1 MVGSRQK
8 ACIHSLNHRKD
19 EFRHTQHRQDYVVF
33 PPPEI
38 LHFSLSPV
46 FSPIPQSIGLQL
58 SYPTWSRVYSLLHAH
73 TCLLGCIN
81 VPTNVP
87 ILAHQPNHQASP
99 APTLSSTPQSHPAL
113 QPLQPACNSTCQQPH
128 PQPGPTW
135 PCQLLCGTGPSCLQ
149 HHKNA
154 GQLPPNC
161 LQQAASLLIMNV
173 PTRRAMPSLLA
184 RRTTRRFGLLGLQ
197 MCGCECSAI
206 SSIPPPPPLLFSP
219 SSLHFL

>member
-1 MVGSRQK
+1 MPSPHTVVGSRQK

-33 PPPEI
+33 PPPAI

-46 FSPIPQSIGLQL
+46 FSPIPQSIVLLL

-113 QPLQPACNSTCQQPH
+113 QPLQPACNPTCQQPH
-128 PQPGPTW
+128 VQPGPSLALPATVRHW
-135 PCQLLCGTGPSCLQ
+135 PIMPAAPQKRWSP
-149 HHKNA
+149 A
-154 GQLPPNC
+154 PQLP
-161 LQQAASLLIMNV
+161 AASSISANH
-173 PTRRAMPSLLA
+173 
-184 RRTTRRFGLLGLQ
+184 
-197 MCGCECSAI
+197 EC
-206 SSIPPPPPLLFSP
+206 P
-219 SSLHFL
+219 HT